1 MAIVY
6 SSGYVRIWNMF
17 RVGMVSDLLR
27 LAVLIATGPFFV
39 GLIAPLGA

>member
-6 SSGYVRIWNMF
+6 SSGYVKIWDMF

-27 LAVLIATGPFFV
+27 LGVLVLTGPFFAS
-39 GLIAPLGA
+39 LLG

>member
-6 SSGYVRIWNMF
+6 SSGYVKIWDMF

-27 LAVLIATGPFFV
+27 LAALIVTGPIFV
-39 GLIAPLGA
+39 GLVFPS